1 VSEAILEV
9 AVPLGFRLRAVPVL
23 QDNFVYLL
31 EREGQAVLIDAGAAE
46 PVVELVRAE
55 GLHLLQVLITH
66 DHADHTAGCRR
77 LQDELGVLARSPSV
91 IERTETWL
99 GTSCEVLATPVHMA
113 VHKSFYFPELGVVFT
128 GDALINGGC
137 GRLLG
142 GTAMELFDS
151 LGRLARLP
159 AETRVL
165 GGHDYLLENLRFAES
180 EGVGGVAVERRRL
193 RYAVDRAG
201 ALFATVA
208 EEVESNPFLN
218 CSSATEFA
226 TVRLRKDTF

>member
-1 VSEAILEV
+1 MLEV

-46 PVVELVRAE
+46 PVVERVRAE

-66 DHADHTAGCRR
+66 DHADHTGGCLA
-77 LQDELGVLARSPSV
+77 LQEALGVLARSPGVAARKES
-91 IERTETWL
+91 WL
-99 GTSCEVLATPVHMA
+99 GTVCEVLSTPGHMA

-137 GRLLG
+137 GRVLG
-142 GTAMELFDS
+142 GIAAELFDS
-151 LGRLARLP
+151 LGRLAMLP

-180 EGVGGVAVERRRL
+180 EGFCVEAVERRRL
-193 RYAVDRAG
+193 RYAIDRVG

-208 EEVESNPFLN
+208 EELESNPFLN
-218 CSSATEFA
+218 CSSVTEFEA
-226 TVRLRKDTF
+226 IRLRKDVF